1 MATPQQRLADSLE
14 ALQTLQKRG
23 VLAIRSSDL
32 SRIHRERLVKGGFLQ
47 VVMKGWYI
55 PSRPDEARGESTTW
69 YASFWDFCSAY
80 LTVRFKENWSLSPEQ
95 SLFIHTGNRTVPRQL
110 LVRSPRA
117 RNKVT
122 TLAHDTSLLEVRA
135 PLPSE
140 GREAIVDGLRLFSL
154 PAALVAVGAGLFTR
168 NATEARAALA
178 MVRDASGVLTIL
190 LSGGHSVVAG
200 RLAGAGSSPV
210 ILSKQCATGKAS
222 PRLSLPLAAIAAYQT
237 RK

>member
-1 MATPQQRLADSLE
+1 
-14 ALQTLQKRG
+14 
-23 VLAIRSSDL
+23 
-32 SRIHRERLVKGGFLQ
+32 
-47 VVMKGWYI
+47 MKGWYI

-69 YASFWDFCSAY
+69 YASFWGFCSAY

-122 TLAHDTSLLEVRA
+122 ALAHDTSLLEVRA

-154 PAALVAVGAGLFTR
+154 PAALVAVGAGLFTQ
-168 NATEARAALA
+168 NATEARTALA
-178 MVRDASGVLTIL
+178 MVRDASEGLTIL

-200 RLAGAGSSPV
+200 RLAGPFPNIGRNRIPDEIIQPNRPTGNVVLETDPFDSPAPFTHPSLALSPYV
-210 ILSKQCATGKAS
+210 IRA
-222 PRLSLPLAAIAAYQT
+222 RLSWQLMREGGLEA
-237 RK
+237 